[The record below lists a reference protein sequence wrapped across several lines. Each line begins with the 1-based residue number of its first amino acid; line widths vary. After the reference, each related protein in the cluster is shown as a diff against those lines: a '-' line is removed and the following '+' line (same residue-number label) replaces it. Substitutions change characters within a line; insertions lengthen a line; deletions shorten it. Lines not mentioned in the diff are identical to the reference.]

1 MQFQIM
7 EETGDINQ
15 TLGGEAADQNGSS
28 LWTICTLRFKLS
40 LDHQQQQRSVSWE
53 HFEHLLLKCRGARPL
68 FNFHWAAAFF
78 KGFTDQRRLQKKRKK
93 FNPRFYRSLQVLPF
107 NEPWV
112 ASTMSN
118 LSNWSC
124 IWLVNGAVVR
134 KSSSIFSL
142 PALSRES
149 FPN

>member
-1 MQFQIM
+1 M

-78 KGFTDQRRLQKKRKK
+78 KGFTGQRRLQKKKKK
-93 FNPRFYRSLQVLPF
+93 FNPRFYRSLQLLSF
-107 NEPWV
+107 NELWV

-118 LSNWSC
+118 LS
-124 IWLVNGAVVR
+124 IEAVYDWWMVMLWE
-134 KSSSIFSL
+134 KVLLSFLFLLYPENHSL
-142 PALSRES
+142 I
-149 FPN
+149 N